1 MSFYSSKNIHVFK
14 DAISIPGLVE
24 QYLFR
29 PLRDDIHASFMLIS
43 DQALYTEL
51 RDSVVG
57 GPSLV
62 FNEFAK
68 AGETLIHGNPDRICQ
83 RVIGMDGNALY
94 LWCLGQEMPT
104 GAYVDR
110 IIPPDSEYRYR
121 LPEAFFGFAKVDIHV
136 PDSLRNHFSHFPP
149 IFIKDAEEGKIK
161 SVMDAKEIILFSPLL
176 RWYLEHGLVITN
188 IHRLVSFEPNRCFQS
203 FVDEVTEARQQGG
216 DSILA
221 DTMKLFGNSAYGR
234 SLMKREDFSRVRVV
248 EATHLQ
254 KHVMEP
260 SYVEA
265 HPLGNDLYEV
275 TRRCT
280 RIVHHSPIQIGLA
293 VYSYAKLRML
303 QFYYDFLCQVT
314 TQDRFMPM
322 HMDTDSLYMAITGD
336 RLEDIVTCHPFR
348 YEQLA
353 KQFLSRDPS
362 TRRTPGLF
370 KVEFSG
376 TELVELAPKL
386 YSAFDSETQKHKM
399 SSKGVCQE
407 QVAIGHKRVLELMND
422 QEVWTIRQDSVR
434 LNAAG
439 ELFTVRQSKRAWQK
453 GV

>member
-62 FNEFAK
+62 FNEFAR

-83 RVIGMDGNALY
+83 RVIGMD
-94 LWCLGQEMPT
+94 
-104 GAYVDR
+104 
-110 IIPPDSEYRYR
+110 
-121 LPEAFFGFAKVDIHV
+121 EAFFGFAKVDIHV

-248 EATHLQ
+248 EAPHLQ

-370 KVEFSG
+370 K
-376 TELVELAPKL
+376 PKL

-399 SSKGVCQE
+399 SSKGVCKE
-407 QVAIGHKRVLELMND
+407 QVVIGHKRVLELMND